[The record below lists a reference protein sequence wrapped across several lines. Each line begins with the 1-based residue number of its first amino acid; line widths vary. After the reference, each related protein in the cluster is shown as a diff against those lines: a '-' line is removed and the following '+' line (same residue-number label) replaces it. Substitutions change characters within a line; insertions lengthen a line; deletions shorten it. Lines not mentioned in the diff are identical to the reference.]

1 MSLSIYE
8 ASVPVF
14 ERGLKALAAVLDKA
28 AGHAETRKFDP
39 AVLLSTRLRP
49 DMFPLARQVQT
60 ACDNAKNASAR
71 IAGVEAPRFE
81 DTEATLGE
89 LKARIEKTLAFLA
102 GIDAKAF
109 DGAGERDIVFPLG
122 PNKMKMKGGDYLL
135 HFVMPNFYFH
145 LTTAYAI
152 LRQSGVEIGKRDFLG
167 QVPGITP
174 A

>member
-1 MSLSIYE
+1 MSISTYQ

-14 ERGLKALAAVLDKA
+14 ERNLKALDAVLDKA
-28 AGHAETRKFDP
+28 AAYAEARKFDP
-39 AVLLSTRLRP
+39 AIYITTRLRP
-49 DMFPLARQVQT
+49 DMLPFARQVQI

-71 IAGVEAPRFE
+71 IAGVEAPRYE
-81 DTEATLGE
+81 DNEATLEE

-102 GIDAKAF
+102 GIDSKAF
-109 DGAGERDIVFPLG
+109 DGAAERDIVFPLG
-122 PNKMKMKGGDYLL
+122 PNKMKMKGDDYLL

-145 LTTAYAI
+145 VTTAYAI

-167 QVPGITP
+167 QVPGISP